1 MSQLA
6 RNAESV
12 PGSGIRE
19 ILDTVIRRGA
29 DVLRLELGEPDF
41 RTPEHIVDAA
51 ARAARDGARYTQS
64 AGELPLREVFAAR
77 VSRLAGTDYTPAQI
91 VATQGGV
98 QGCALTFAALLS
110 PGDEVLIPDPAW
122 PNFEMQALLNG
133 ATAVRYNLR
142 AENGFLPDLDEV
154 AGLITG
160 RTRILVLN
168 SPSNPTG
175 AVFPAPLVRE
185 LVHLAADR
193 GVTVM
198 SDEVYDELIFDST
211 PCNAVSYAPE
221 NVVGVY
227 SLSKTYAMTGWR
239 VGYVAAPGWL
249 SQTLVRLQEAQLSC
263 VSQVSQAAAMA
274 AITGPQDVVAVM
286 RESYR
291 QRRDAAVAICTEA
304 GVEVVRPNGAFYLM
318 FPFAPGVDGRAAAL
332 ALIDEGIAVAPGTAF
347 GESARSFARLCLAVD
362 LPVLTEALRRLTDW
376 HHRTDGGRKSAT
388 NR

>member
-1 MSQLA
+1 MSRLA
-6 RNAESV
+6 RNAELV

-19 ILDTVIRRGA
+19 ILDTVMRRGV

-41 RTPEHIVDAA
+41 LAPAHVVDAA
-51 ARAARDGARYTQS
+51 ARAAAGGARYTQS
-64 AGELPLREVFAAR
+64 AGELPLRKAFAAR
-77 VSRLAGTDYTPAQI
+77 VSRLAGTDYAPAQI

-98 QGCALTFAALLS
+98 QGCALAFAALVS

-133 ATAVRYNLR
+133 AKPVRYALR
-142 AENGFLPDLDEV
+142 AEAGFLPDLAEV
-154 AGLITG
+154 AALITD
-160 RTRILVLN
+160 RTRVMVIN

-175 AVFPAPLVRE
+175 AVFPASLVRD

-193 GVTVM
+193 GVTVL
-198 SDEVYDELIFDST
+198 SDEVYDELIFEGS
-211 PCNAVSYAPE
+211 PCNAVSYAPD

-239 VGYVAAPGWL
+239 VGYVASPSWL
-249 SQTLVRLQEAQLSC
+249 SPALTRLQEAQLSC
-263 VSQVSQAAAMA
+263 VSQVSQAAALA
-274 AITGPQDVVAVM
+274 AVTGPQDVVGVM

-291 QRRDAAVAICTEA
+291 QRRDAAMAICTDA
-304 GVEVVRPNGAFYLM
+304 GVDVVRPNGAFYLM
-318 FPFAPGVDGRAAAL
+318 FPFAAGVDGRDAAL

-347 GESARSFARLCLAVD
+347 GQSARSFARLSLAVD

-376 HHRTDGGRKSAT
+376 HRRTAGGLMPAAA
-388 NR
+388 